1 METVKK
7 KITLKSIRLENWA
20 SRNCKVIFGKRTKIM
35 GANKVGKS
43 SIMFA
48 WRWLLTSRI
57 DAVHPANY
65 ELFDKNVP
73 LSPDTPMAVVE
84 AVVDI
89 NGCEYILTRKAEA
102 AFKRERGKSEWIKS
116 PSDKYYTYI
125 DNIEYTATQFGE
137 WLEANIAPLDMLPFC
152 IDGVFF
158 STLCED
164 DKKKG
169 RKVLEKIV
177 GEITAMDFKGD
188 YALIAED
195 LNKLPIEKIIERT
208 KAELSSVRER
218 IEKIPLE
225 IEVKEEMLASLK
237 AMPNLDE
244 EIESTKQKIANLD
257 KQINDG
263 ANSEERKG
271 ILEEINSKELSLS
284 DSMNTYNAERYAI
297 TSGIR
302 AQISEI
308 KASNKIVADRNAL
321 ANTEFERQKR
331 LLENEKTAVTN
342 LNNERNTLLKRRDE
356 VKARVFADGTC
367 AYCGQPLPI
376 DQLEKAKAKFVEQ
389 KTKDLDFIVLQGKNV
404 KSKIEDCE
412 KRIAELEVIV
422 AKGVSLEKEESTEE
436 LEKQLDAAKESFVP
450 YEDTDEYKTAIQEI
464 ADLKAKLEETVN
476 LDDVIREKL
485 NTMEYLEDLLS
496 KNASKAQCSVLQC
509 NIDALR
515 EEQRTVGVESALK
528 EGIIAKCNEWIEERA
543 NIISNR
549 VNDKLNGCSIQMFTV
564 QKNGEKAPDC
574 VMIDSCGVPYGRTN
588 TGEKMNMDI
597 EMQKLFMGYFGIE
610 LPIFVDECS
619 RYNPSNVPTMEQQHV
634 LIFATDDKC
643 LNIMIEE

>member
-1 METVKK
+1 METVIK

-20 SRNCKVIFGKRTKIM
+20 SRNCKVVFGKRTKIM

-84 AVVDI
+84 AVVDV

-102 AFKRERGKSEWIKS
+102 SFKRERGKSEWVKS

-218 IEKIPLE
+218 IDKIPLE

-237 AMPNLDE
+237 AIPNLDE

-284 DSMNTYNAERYAI
+284 GSMNTYNAKRYAI
-297 TSGIR
+297 VSGIR
-302 AQISEI
+302 AQIGEI
-308 KASNKIVADRNAL
+308 KANNKIVADRNVL
-321 ANTEFERQKR
+321 ANIEFERQKR
-331 LLENEKTAVTN
+331 LLENEKTTLVN
-342 LNNERNTLLKRRDE
+342 LNNERNALLKRRDE
-356 VKARVFADGTC
+356 VKARVFADDTC

-436 LEKQLDAAKESFVP
+436 LEKQLDAAKASFIP
-450 YEDTDEYKTAIQEI
+450 YEDTDEYKTSIQEI
-464 ADLKAKLEETVN
+464 ADLKSKLKETVN

-496 KNASKAQCSVLQC
+496 KNASKAQCGALQC
-509 NIDALR
+509 GIDALR
-515 EEQRTVGVESALK
+515 EEQHAVGIESALK

-543 NIISNR
+543 SIISNR

-574 VMIDSCGVPYGRTN
+574 VMIDSSGVPYGRTN

-597 EMQKLFMGYFGIE
+597 EMQKLFMRYFGIE
-610 LPIFVDECS
+610 LPIFIDECS

-643 LNIMIEE
+643 LNTTIEE

>member
-1 METVKK
+1 METVTK
-7 KITLKSIRLENWA
+7 KIALKSIRLENWA
-20 SRNCKVIFGKRTKIM
+20 SRNCKVVFGKRTKIM

-102 AFKRERGKSEWIKS
+102 SFKRERGKSEWIKS

-257 KQINDG
+257 KQINDS

-284 DSMNTYNAERYAI
+284 DSMNTYNAERY
-297 TSGIR
+297 TSVSGIR

-308 KASNKIVADRNAL
+308 KANNKIVADRNVL

-331 LLENEKTAVTN
+331 LLDNEKTAVIN

-356 VKARVFADGTC
+356 VKARVFADDTC

-422 AKGVSLEKEESTEE
+422 AKGVSLEKEENTEE
-436 LEKQLDAAKESFVP
+436 LEKQLDAAKASFIP

-464 ADLKAKLEETVN
+464 ADLKSKLKETVN

-485 NTMEYLEDLLS
+485 NTMEHLEDLLS
-496 KNASKAQCSVLQC
+496 KNASKTQCNALQC
-509 NIDALR
+509 DIDTLR
-515 EEQRTVGVESALK
+515 EEQRAVGIESALK

-574 VMIDSCGVPYGRTN
+574 VMIDSSGVPYGRTN

-597 EMQKLFMGYFGIE
+597 EMQKLFMRYFGIE
-610 LPIFVDECS
+610 LPIFIDECS

-643 LNIMIEE
+643 LNTMIEE

>member
-1 METVKK
+1 METVIK

-20 SRNCKVIFGKRTKIM
+20 SRNCKVVFGKRTKIM

-297 TSGIR
+297 VSGIR

-308 KASNKIVADRNAL
+308 KASNKIVADRNVL

-331 LLENEKTAVTN
+331 LLDNEKNALIN
-342 LNNERNTLLKRRDE
+342 LNNERSALLKRRDE
-356 VKARVFADGTC
+356 VKARVFTDDIC

-412 KRIAELEVIV
+412 KRISELEVIV
-422 AKGVSLEKEESTEE
+422 AKGVSLESEESTEGLEKE
-436 LEKQLDAAKESFVP
+436 LEEVKASFIP
-450 YEDTDEYKTAIQEI
+450 YEDTSEYKAITQEI
-464 ADLKAKLEETVN
+464 AELKALLPDTINVDKL
-476 LDDVIREKL
+476 IQEKQDA
-485 NTMEYLEDLLS
+485 MQVLEDLLS
-496 KNASKAQCSVLQC
+496 KNASKSQC
-509 NIDALR
+509 NALQHDIATLR
-515 EEQRTVGVESALK
+515 EEQRAVGVESALK

-543 NIISNR
+543 SIISNR

-574 VMIDSCGVPYGRTN
+574 VMIDSSGVPYGRTN

-597 EMQKLFMGYFGIE
+597 EMQKLFMRYFGIE
-610 LPIFVDECS
+610 LPIFIDECS

-634 LIFATDDKC
+634 LIFATDDKR
-643 LNIMIEE
+643 LNTTIEE